1 MAKSVGLTDRQ
12 VKIWLVLIFYSW
24 NGANEQIKVSKSTHE
39 MEKRTQRRT
48 QSISRNITGKHYT
61 NDFYYFIRFILL
73 KLSYLINNY

>member
-39 MEKRTQRRT
+39 MEKGT
-48 QSISRNITGKHYT
+48 
-61 NDFYYFIRFILL
+61 
-73 KLSYLINNY
+73 